1 MTISTLSP
9 LEFSQDWVEFSP
21 SLESFGF
28 AQADYDA
35 AKPFADNWS
44 NYTQALAVLGFYGW
58 LGDREPTLALDA
70 DPLSVLNP
78 LYSQHLNAVCH
89 LPVNGFRVCILP
101 SLSWSE
107 DEIAVPRV
115 GIELSEFTDQLY
127 VIVSFDEEL
136 EAIAIRGFL
145 NFPEL
150 TALTAQMTPSPDWN
164 YYLKIEQFHT
174 NLDDLLLTLQCLN
187 PEAIKT
193 PENTLD
199 LASLQPYQH
208 SLKERLPLIKNRPLW
223 QILTW
228 EESRALWLCPELLQ
242 WLDSQPA
249 EEPET
254 LNKHLADLLNL
265 LMQPAI
271 DLTKWL
277 QNQVEDLQ
285 NLGNEGG
292 WQLIPSTAFR
302 RHLPLSPTTD
312 LSSLLTQ
319 IHQETGVSVPS
330 DAGRGYQDLDLGLGV
345 RLYAI
350 TWCLSYEDSWTL
362 LLIMGSSSGQPLN
375 SEMGWR
381 ISDQTGIL
389 IEEKVNLDHP
399 SAYLF
404 TQLIGTYDEKF
415 VVTLFS
421 TDGTPVSLP
430 PFAFPWGKINLGF
443 SSRK

>member
-9 LEFSQDWVEFSP
+9 LEFSEDWVEFSP
-21 SLESFGF
+21 TLESFVF
-28 AQADYDA
+28 AEADYEA
-35 AKPFADNWS
+35 AKPLADNWS

-58 LGDREPTLALDA
+58 LGDREPTLTLDS
-70 DPLSVLNP
+70 DPLHLLN
-78 LYSQHLNAVCH
+78 LVYSQHLNGVFH
-89 LPVNGFRVCILP
+89 VPVNGFRVCLLP

-107 DEIAVPRV
+107 EEIAVPRV
-115 GIELSEFTDQLY
+115 GVELSEFTDQLY
-127 VIVSFDEEL
+127 VIVGLDEEL

-150 TALTAQMTPSPDWN
+150 KALTAPMTPSPDWN
-164 YYLKIEQFHT
+164 YYLNIEQFHT

-193 PENTLD
+193 PEKTLD
-199 LASLQPYQH
+199 LASLQPYQQ
-208 SLKERLPLIKNRPLW
+208 SLQEHLPLVENRPLW

-228 EESRALWLCPELLQ
+228 EESQAIWLYPELLQ
-242 WLDSQPA
+242 WLNPQPEA
-249 EEPET
+249 ERET
-254 LNKHLADLLNL
+254 LKKHLADLLNL
-265 LMQPAI
+265 LIQPAI

-277 QNQVEDLQ
+277 QNEVEGLQ
-285 NLGNEGG
+285 NQGNEGG
-292 WQLIPSTAFR
+292 WQLIPASVFR
-302 RHLPLSPTTD
+302 RYLPLSPATD

-330 DAGRGYQDLDLGLGV
+330 DAGRAYQDLDLGLGV

-350 TWCLSYEDSWTL
+350 TWRLSYEDSWTL
-362 LLIMGSSSGQPLN
+362 LLILGSNSRQALN

-389 IEEKVNLDHP
+389 IEEKVNLAHP

-430 PFAFPWGKINLGF
+430 PFAFPWVKINPGLG
-443 SSRK
+443 SRK